1 MEEKI
6 LKGASDLFLKFGYKS
21 VTMDD
26 IAADLSISKKTVYK
40 YFKTKVELVKAS
52 INQMHINCEN
62 VICEIADLNMGAI
75 EENFAI
81 HDKFNEIFS
90 DIKMSPIYQLK
101 KFYPEIYTET
111 LDKDEDCHDEHFK
124 QNLKKGIEQGD
135 FRTDIDIDFITK
147 VYFRLLYWIHS
158 NPDLQQLARNEKSFL
173 VYHHRAIVTPQ
184 GLAKLEKQLSKYE

>member
-101 KFYPEIYTET
+101 KFYPEI
-111 LDKDEDCHDEHFK
+111 LF
-124 QNLKKGIEQGD
+124 G
-135 FRTDIDIDFITK
+135 
-147 VYFRLLYWIHS
+147 
-158 NPDLQQLARNEKSFL
+158 
-173 VYHHRAIVTPQ
+173 
-184 GLAKLEKQLSKYE
+184 